1 MEVKKLLIVPSERI
15 IAKQAN
21 ESVLIKI
28 AKGLKSKIRPGQLQY
43 DGEMQF
49 YGDMPLV
56 LGKENVYV
64 FGQYH
69 KHYFSKTVSDECPY
83 PSCCLT
89 PESTFVSEGQLDSIF
104 NDIDAVL
111 VSSRANERAEIA
123 IQKAR
128 AKSVPVAIIDFAD
141 HESNYGSEDIAK
153 EICRG
158 FIYGKDFDLYFKKD
172 LPLGYKTETI
182 LPLCPI
188 PIRPQSYEFREVV
201 QEVDI
206 FYSGRKRLERCQ
218 PERSEVVDFVRENFN
233 NSLILEHDIRNSFMS
248 IREYWANLDKSKIAL
263 SPSGRVWDS
272 FRYCEVALTE
282 STVLLAP
289 KPYVETVAPYL
300 EDGNNA
306 ILYDTEL
313 KDGRYHLKDS
323 NDLVEKIKHYL
334 NNSTELEKIAKAW
347 RRDVLAGHTIA
358 ARSKYIIDCIA
369 KLS

>member
-1 MEVKKLLIVPSERI
+1 MEVKKLLIVPSDRI
-15 IAKQAN
+15 VAGQKNDPVLFRFAKY
-21 ESVLIKI
+21 
-28 AKGLKSKIRPGQLQY
+28 LKSKLRRNMLSY

-49 YGDMPLV
+49 YADMPLI
-56 LGKENVYV
+56 LDKKNVYV
-64 FGQYH
+64 FGQYQ

-89 PESTFVSEGQLDSIF
+89 PEPTFVSEGQLDSIS

-111 VSSRANERAEIA
+111 VSSRANERAAIA
-123 IQKAR
+123 IQKVR

-188 PIRPQSYEFREVV
+188 PIRPQSYEFGGFTKEI
-201 QEVDI
+201 DI
-206 FYSGRKRLERCQ
+206 FYSGRKRSEQCQ
-218 PERSEVVDFVRENFN
+218 PERREAVEFVRENFN
-233 NSLILEHDIRNSFMS
+233 NSLILEHDIRDSFMS

-289 KPYVETVAPYL
+289 KPYVETVGPYL
-300 EDGNNA
+300 EDGKNA

-313 KDGRYHLKDS
+313 KDGRYHLKQSD
-323 NDLVEKIKHYL
+323 DLVEKIKHYL